1 MNEIISKRRKKLKAN
16 IKRKEAVTALGY
28 MGFNYVANLVQSR
41 ALVYFD
47 NNFFEALHKEF
58 LKSRASDKKTLDEN
72 KRLHEQI
79 NLLQK
84 QNREMQQELFTSQ
97 NIRRENEDLKLEIE
111 MLESEIQQIVQ
122 SKSLP
127 SKTQAQIQEQLFM
140 AQQIVDMFN
149 VPKE

>member
-1 MNEIISKRRKKLKAN
+1 LKAN

-28 MGFNYVANLVQSR
+28 MGCHYVAALVQSR
-41 ALVYFD
+41 SLVYFD
-47 NNFFEALHKEF
+47 NKFFEALHKEF
-58 LKSRASDKKTLDEN
+58 LKSRTSDKKTLDEN
-72 KRLHEQI
+72 KQLHEQI

-84 QNREMQQELFTSQ
+84 QNREMQQELFASQ

-127 SKTQAQIQEQLFM
+127 SKTQAQIQEQIFM
-140 AQQIVDMFN
+140 AQQIADMFN

>member
-1 MNEIISKRRKKLKAN
+1 MKAN
-16 IKRKEAVTALGY
+16 IKRKEVVTALGY
-28 MGFNYVANLVQSR
+28 MGCHYAANLVQSR

-72 KRLHEQI
+72 KQLHEQI

-84 QNREMQQELFTSQ
+84 QNREMQQELFASQ
-97 NIRRENEDLKLEIE
+97 NIRLENEDLKLEIE

-140 AQQIVDMFN
+140 AQQIADMFN

>member
-1 MNEIISKRRKKLKAN
+1 MLLKN
-16 IKRKEAVTALGY
+16 ILNG
-28 MGFNYVANLVQSR
+28 VAM
-41 ALVYFD
+41 
-47 NNFFEALHKEF
+47 
-58 LKSRASDKKTLDEN
+58 DKKTLDEN

-84 QNREMQQELFTSQ
+84 QNRELQQELFASQ

-127 SKTQAQIQEQLFM
+127 SKTQAQIQEQILQNFL
-140 AQQIVDMFN
+140 
-149 VPKE
+149 P

>member
-1 MNEIISKRRKKLKAN
+1 MKAN
-16 IKRKEAVTALGY
+16 IKRKEAVTALDY
-28 MGFNYVANLVQSR
+28 MGCHYVAALVQSR
-41 ALVYFD
+41 SLVYFD
-47 NNFFEALHKEF
+47 NKFFEALHKEF
-58 LKSRASDKKTLDEN
+58 LKSQASDKKTLDEN

-84 QNREMQQELFTSQ
+84 QNKELQQELFASQ

-127 SKTQAQIQEQLFM
+127 SKTQAQIQEQLFI
-140 AQQIVDMFN
+140 AQQIADMFN

>member
-1 MNEIISKRRKKLKAN
+1 MKAN
-16 IKRKEAVTALGY
+16 IKRKEVVTALGY
-28 MGFNYVANLVQSR
+28 MGCHYVAGLVQNKH
-41 ALVYFD
+41 VTYFD
-47 NNFFEALHKEF
+47 TSFFEALHKEF

-72 KRLHEQI
+72 KKLHEQI
-79 NLLQK
+79 SSLQK
-84 QNREMQQELFTSQ
+84 QNRELQQELFASQ

-127 SKTQAQIQEQLFM
+127 SKTQAQIQEQIFM
-140 AQQIVDMFN
+140 AQQIADMFN

>member
-1 MNEIISKRRKKLKAN
+1 MKAN
-16 IKRKEAVTALGY
+16 IKRKEAVTALDY
-28 MGFNYVANLVQSR
+28 MGCHYVAALVQSR
-41 ALVYFD
+41 SLVYFD
-47 NNFFEALHKEF
+47 NKFFEALHKEF

-84 QNREMQQELFTSQ
+84 QNRELHQELFATQ

-111 MLESEIQQIVQ
+111 MLESEIQQIIQ

-127 SKTQAQIQEQLFM
+127 SKTQAQIQEQIFM
-140 AQQIVDMFN
+140 AQQIADMFN